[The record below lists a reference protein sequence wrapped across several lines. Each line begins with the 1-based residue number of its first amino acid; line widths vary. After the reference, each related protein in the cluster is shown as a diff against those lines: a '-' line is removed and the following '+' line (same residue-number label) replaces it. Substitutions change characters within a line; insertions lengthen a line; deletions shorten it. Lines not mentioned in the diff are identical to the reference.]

1 MNIDYYAQYI
11 NINFDEIL
19 LENNN
24 NLLNSEEFYLM
35 YKKDYFDQ
43 TSKNFEKYKKWEAEL
58 KELTNFNVSTSTK
71 YKYVYTDV
79 TKVEYLKQV
88 LKN

>member
-43 TSKNFEKYKKWEAEL
+43 TSENFEKYK
-58 KELTNFNVSTSTK
+58 
-71 YKYVYTDV
+71 
-79 TKVEYLKQV
+79 
-88 LKN
+88 

>member
-35 YKKDYFDQ
+35 YKKDYFIIK
-43 TSKNFEKYKKWEAEL
+43 TSKNSQKYFKIEFEQASGSL
-58 KELTNFNVSTSTK
+58 AF
-71 YKYVYTDV
+71 
-79 TKVEYLKQV
+79 LKQ
-88 LKN
+88 

>member
-43 TSKNFEKYKKWEAEL
+43 TSKNFEKYKKL
-58 KELTNFNVSTSTK
+58 IKYIKTSN
-71 YKYVYTDV
+71 
-79 TKVEYLKQV
+79 E
-88 LKN
+88 